1 MLIPALT
8 LLVMTALPA
17 QAVYTDINKASPTQK
32 LAYDWE
38 GKDTAGQPISVTFT
52 EFIFR
57 RDPPGS
63 PPLADIRLFTSAPPV
78 VGANEYFVKDVARTV
93 PLGTYK
99 VNVRAQAIDGTFSA
113 EGNDLFV
120 RVIDEKKPDALK
132 RLRVVGE

>member
-38 GKDTAGQPISVTFT
+38 GKDTAGQPISVTVS

-57 RDPPGS
+57 RDPPTN
-63 PPLADIRLFTSAPPV
+63 PPTADIRLFTSAPPV
-78 VGANEYFVKDVARTV
+78 VGVNEYLVKDVTRTV

-99 VNVRAQAIDGTFSA
+99 MNVRAQATDGQFSA
-113 EGNDLFV
+113 ESNDLFV
-120 RVIDEKKPDALK
+120 RVIDEKKPGTLK
-132 RLRVVGE
+132 KLRVVGE